1 MQERRGKIFIS
12 QMLMFLKD
20 VWLESGIYQHLL
32 ELSLEDKHHQHTL
45 STDIGK
51 QPHLHVKRSDSALP
65 TTILG
70 AASSTKHYICFF
82 RLPSKKH
89 FIAPTQYVSNGFF
102 PCVVWRYIYI
112 CIKEVFKNRKTEGL
126 SNRNLKLKTFIGK
139 FYIRRKSNVIAH
151 QKKTKSSLIRKDN
164 VKVHVALVQNWKPLF
179 LFRLGGCFS
188 TNF

>member
-1 MQERRGKIFIS
+1 
-12 QMLMFLKD
+12 MFLKD

-51 QPHLHVKRSDSALP
+51 QPHLHVKKSDSALP

-82 RLPSKKH
+82 RLLSKKH

-102 PCVVWRYIYI
+102 PCVV
-112 CIKEVFKNRKTEGL
+112 
-126 SNRNLKLKTFIGK
+126 
-139 FYIRRKSNVIAH
+139 
-151 QKKTKSSLIRKDN
+151 
-164 VKVHVALVQNWKPLF
+164 
-179 LFRLGGCFS
+179 
-188 TNF
+188 